1 MKFVL
6 AFTMCSAITGFCNNT
21 MTLPNKFNSWSE
33 CVGAG
38 GKLIVDF
45 SIKMEDRINKD
56 KIYMN
61 YFCNEH
67 QTNEKDS

>member
-21 MTLPNKFNSWSE
+21 MTLPIKFNTWSE

-45 SIKMEDRINKD
+45 SVKLEDRINKD

-61 YFCNEH
+61 YFCNEIE
-67 QTNEKDS
+67 TNEKDS